1 MLQLP
6 WVALSPF
13 HLSQYLGPGS
23 RVVIPKRPLLLLLLL
38 LLLLPLERLHPSCSH
53 RFLLRANPQL
63 QHHLF
68 LLQLMAGKPMH
79 YLFFAAA
86 A

>member
-23 RVVIPKRPLLLLLLL
+23 RVVIPKRPLLLLLF
-38 LLLLPLERLHPSCSH
+38 LLLPLERLHPSCSH

-63 QHHLF
+63 QHRSF